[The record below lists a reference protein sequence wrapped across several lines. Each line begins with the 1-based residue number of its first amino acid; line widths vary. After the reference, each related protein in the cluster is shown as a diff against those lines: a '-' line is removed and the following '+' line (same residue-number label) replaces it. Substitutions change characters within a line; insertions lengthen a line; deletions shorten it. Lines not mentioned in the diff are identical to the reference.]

1 MGIVSALVLFAVIW
15 FMVLFIMLPVGLKTQ
30 GDEDEVVP
38 GTHQSAPANFSF
50 RRKARV
56 VTLISAGLWMVIA
69 GVIFSGWTTLDDLEW
84 FTQVRES
91 LI

>member
-1 MGIVSALVLFAVIW
+1 MGIVSAIVLYAVIW
-15 FMVLFIMLPVGLKTQ
+15 FMVLFVMLPVGLRTQ

-38 GTHQSAPANFSF
+38 GTHPSAPANFSF
-50 RRKARV
+50 KRKARI
-56 VTLISAGLWMVIA
+56 VTLISAAVWLVIA
-69 GVIFSGWTTLDDLEW
+69 GVIFSGWITLDDLDW